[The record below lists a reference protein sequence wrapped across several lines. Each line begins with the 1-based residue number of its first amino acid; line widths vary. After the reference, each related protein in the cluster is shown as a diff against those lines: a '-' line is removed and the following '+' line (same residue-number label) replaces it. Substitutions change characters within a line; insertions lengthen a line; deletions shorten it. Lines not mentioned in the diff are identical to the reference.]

1 MSLRLRLA
9 FRLLFCYCLL
19 LAAAH
24 PSSRRLLPLL
34 VVSAAERTNV
44 ASLPG
49 LDGALPSRFE
59 TGYVTVDEENGGE
72 LFYYFIESEGD
83 PGADPV
89 LLWIN
94 GGNRCSVLSAL
105 FFEIGPVKLAIEP
118 YDGGVPRL
126 RYNPYTWTKVASV
139 LFVDSPVG
147 AGFSFS
153 RDPRGYDVGDVSS
166 TLQLTKF
173 VNKVLDHQIY
183 TKCWFSQHREFL
195 SNPLYVGGESY
206 AGKLVPFLVQK
217 ISEDVEAGVKPVLN
231 LKGYLVGNPGTGE
244 SIDYESKVPYAHG
257 VGIISDQL
265 YETILEHCGR
275 EDYANPKNAT
285 CAQALNRFSEL
296 MGEVS
301 EAHILYKKCIYVSP
315 KPDDGTIG
323 RKILEEIVVGNH
335 RPPRPPMDCSTYP
348 NYLSYFWA
356 NSNNTRENLGIKK
369 GTVDEWVRCHDDG
382 LPYSQDIESS
392 IKYHQNLT
400 SRGYRVLVYSGDHDS
415 VVPFLGTQAWVRS
428 LNYPI
433 VDDWR
438 AWHIDGQSAG
448 FTITY
453 ANDLTFATGGGHT
466 APEYQPERCLAMF
479 GRWISEKSL

>member
-1 MSLRLRLA
+1 MSLRLA
-9 FRLLFCYCLL
+9 FRLLCFCL

-24 PSSRRLLPLL
+24 PSSRRLLLL
-34 VVSAAERTNV
+34 VSAAERTNV

-49 LDGALPSRFE
+49 LDGALPSRVE

-72 LFYYFIESEGD
+72 LFYYFVESEGD
-83 PGADPV
+83 PGNDPV

-153 RDPRGYDVGDVSS
+153 RDPSGYDVGDVSS

-173 VNKVLDHQIY
+173 VSK
-183 TKCWFSQHREFL
+183 WFSEHREFL

-244 SIDYESKVPYAHG
+244 SIDYDSQVPYAHG

-275 EDYANPKNAT
+275 EDYINPKNAI
-285 CAQALNRFSEL
+285 CAQALNRFNDL
-296 MGEVS
+296 LGEVAG
-301 EAHILYKKCIYVSP
+301 AHILYKKCIYISP
-315 KPDDGTIG
+315 KPDDGAIG
-323 RKILEEIVVGNH
+323 RKILEEIVVENH
-335 RPPRPPMDCSTYP
+335 RPPRPPMDCNTYP

-356 NSNNTRENLGIKK
+356 NSNITRETLGIKK

-382 LPYSQDIESS
+382 LLPYSKDMGSI
-392 IKYHQNLT
+392 IKYHRNLT

-479 GRWISEKSL
+479 GRWISERSL

>member
-173 VNKVLDHQIY
+173 VNK
-183 TKCWFSQHREFL
+183 WFSQHREFL

-206 AGKLVPFLVQK
+206 AGKLVPFLLQK

-285 CAQALNRFSEL
+285 CAQALNRFSE
-296 MGEVS
+296 
-301 EAHILYKKCIYVSP
+301 
-315 KPDDGTIG
+315 
-323 RKILEEIVVGNH
+323 
-335 RPPRPPMDCSTYP
+335 TYP

-453 ANDLTFATGGGHT
+453 ANDLTFATVKGGGHT